1 MTKRMASTRI
11 LITEDEGIVALD
23 LQSTLEGMGYSV
35 VAVTSSGEE
44 AIKKAEETQPDL
56 VLMDIMLA
64 GEMDGVTAAQHIH
77 GHLHIPVIFLTAYA
91 DQSILERA
99 KRAEPY
105 GYIIK
110 PFKEEREVH
119 IAIEMALHKLEMERE
134 LATYREHLEE
144 VVAERTAELKE
155 TNEQFLQ
162 SQKMEGIGRLAG
174 GIAHD
179 FNNLLTP
186 IMGYAQ
192 LGMAKLPPGDA
203 LSTNFEEIQKAAE
216 HASKLTRQLLSFSRR
231 QIIEPKVIDL
241 NDLLTNVDKM
251 LRRLIGEDVEF
262 VIRPA
267 DNLSLVEADP
277 GQIEQVLINLAVNSR
292 HAMPYGGRLTIE
304 TGNVVLETACG
315 HRPDAPAGPCVM
327 LSVTDTGIGMTEET
341 KSHIFE
347 PFFTTKEKGKGTGL
361 GLSTCYG
368 IVRQAGGHIEV
379 SSEPG
384 EGATFR
390 VYLPRTDAAR
400 PAPDLKDDSI
410 GLPPGTETVLLAED
424 EPSVRKMAAQVLR
437 NQGYTVLEAANGAEA
452 LRVADEDPNENIRL
466 LLTDVVMPQM
476 GGRELADQFRSRY
489 HDIKV
494 LFTSGYMELE
504 SDSWHQLGS
513 ENSFL
518 QKPFLPDAL
527 ALKVRETLDK

>member
-1 MTKRMASTRI
+1 MANSRI

-23 LQSTLEGMGYSV
+23 LQSTLEGMGYTV

-44 AIKKAEETQPDL
+44 AIKAAEETQPDL

-64 GEMDGVTAAQHIH
+64 GEMDGITAAEHIH
-77 GHLHIPVIFLTAYA
+77 GQFHIPVIFLTAYA
-91 DQSILERA
+91 DQQILERA

-134 LATYREHLEE
+134 LAKYREHLEE

-155 TNEQFLQ
+155 SNEQFLQ
-162 SQKMEGIGRLAG
+162 SQKMESIGRLAG

-192 LGMAKLPPGDA
+192 LGMAKLPAGDA
-203 LSTNFEEIQKAAE
+203 LSNNFEEILKSAE

-231 QIIEPKVIDL
+231 QVIEPKVIDL
-241 NDLLTNVDKM
+241 NDLLTNVDQM
-251 LRRLIGEDVEF
+251 LRRLIGEDIEF
-262 VIRPA
+262 LIRPA
-267 DNLSLVEADP
+267 DDLSLVEADP
-277 GQIEQVLINLAVNSR
+277 VQIEQVLINLAVNAR
-292 HAMPYGGRLTIE
+292 HAMPYGGRITIE
-304 TGNVVLETACG
+304 TGNVVLGTTG
-315 HRPDAPAGPCVM
+315 GSRPDAPAGPYVV
-327 LSVTDTGIGMTEET
+327 LSVTDTGVGMTAEV

-379 SSEPG
+379 SSDPG

-400 PAPDLKDDSI
+400 PEPDLKDDAV

-424 EPSVRKMAAQVLR
+424 EPSVRKMAAHVLR

-452 LRVADEDPNENIRL
+452 LRVAAEGSNEDIRL
-466 LLTDVVMPQM
+466 LMTDVVMPQM
-476 GGRELADQFRSRY
+476 GGRELADRFRSRY
-489 HDIKV
+489 HGVKV
-494 LFTSGYMELE
+494 LFTSGYVDLELDWCQRPGYE
-504 SDSWHQLGS
+504 T
-513 ENSFL
+513 SFL

-527 ALKVRETLDK
+527 AHKVREALDK